1 MYSSSI
7 NKEFIPKI
15 LPDLYIEM
23 GMLLKQD
30 TISYRSICDS
40 YILWSRGK
48 ASAKLYND
56 GKENDHEKNFNDMF
70 VSGVVSNRMW
80 SVCFKK

>member
-1 MYSSSI
+1 MRLVAFRKHLI
-7 NKEFIPKI
+7 
-15 LPDLYIEM
+15 
-23 GMLLKQD
+23 
-30 TISYRSICDS
+30 
-40 YILWSRGK
+40 
-48 ASAKLYND
+48 LYND